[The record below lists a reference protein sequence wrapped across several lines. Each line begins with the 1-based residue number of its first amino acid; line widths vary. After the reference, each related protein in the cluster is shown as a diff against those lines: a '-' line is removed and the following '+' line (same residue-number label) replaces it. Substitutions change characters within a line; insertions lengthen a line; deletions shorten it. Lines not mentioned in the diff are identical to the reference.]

1 MNKVLLLS
9 IFFTSIVTAQE
20 VGVDCLIVKDEN
32 SIICKYTQERSLED
46 RNIEVNWIDPNGK
59 LSRQRDMVIPAGH
72 GSVYDFRYLKGRMT
86 GVWSFIVID
95 NEIKHETTF
104 NIEKKI

>member
-1 MNKVLLLS
+1 
-9 IFFTSIVTAQE
+9 
-20 VGVDCLIVKDEN
+20 
-32 SIICKYTQERSLED
+32 
-46 RNIEVNWIDPNGK
+46 
-59 LSRQRDMVIPAGH
+59 MVIPAGH
-72 GSVYDFRYLKGRMT
+72 GSVYDFRYLKGRMA